1 MNPSYENGG
10 QNIPGVKPGVIASG
24 PDPVTPANP
33 ALVNPTPANPVSAN
47 PTPVNPTP
55 ANPGVIASGPTTE
68 DVEPRPITTPS
79 GLSLGSSRQPTG
91 GRPMSISSMPM
102 NDDIILSGND
112 APSSNKKGLIIGGV
126 IAGIVMVVL
135 AVVMVIILNK
145 GGGSSTANNADQNL
159 FANYFDYLVNTEDFT
174 VNQNSEYDEYKVYGV
189 QEALNNKDTEYF
201 EKLGSLWNNFY
212 TNVKEENKYSEV
224 SKIMGDIEYQNEL
237 MDFVTKYMATTVWN
251 ENGLL
256 ELYLK
261 NGLEKASS
269 EVEKN
274 YKKLAET
281 IYEPGKRFAEAIQ
294 KNANLYLTTF
304 SKADAAGCI
313 ASGEINYDCVRN
325 NAAKIYTSNESM
337 SSEDFVSAEDG
348 GGLAEDAVSSL
359 SQFGFRI
366 NDDFREENTK

>member
-1 MNPSYENGG
+1 MNPSYKNGG
-10 QNIPGVKPGVIASG
+10 QDIPGVKPGIIASG
-24 PDPVTPANP
+24 PEPVTPVNP
-33 ALVNPTPANPVSAN
+33 APVN
-47 PTPVNPTP
+47 PTPVNPIPT
-55 ANPGVIASGPTTE
+55 NSGVIASGPAPE
-68 DVEPRPITTPS
+68 DIEPRPITTPS
-79 GLSLGSSRQPTG
+79 GLNIAP
-91 GRPMSISSMPM
+91 SMPITST
-102 NDDIILSGND
+102 NSDIMLGGD
-112 APSSNKKGLIIGGV
+112 VPRSNKKGLIIGGV

-135 AVVMVIILNK
+135 AVVMVIILSK

-237 MDFVTKYMATTVWN
+237 MDFVTKYMATIVWN

-348 GGLAEDAVSSL
+348 EELAEDAVSSL

-366 NDDFREENTK
+366 NDDLREENTK